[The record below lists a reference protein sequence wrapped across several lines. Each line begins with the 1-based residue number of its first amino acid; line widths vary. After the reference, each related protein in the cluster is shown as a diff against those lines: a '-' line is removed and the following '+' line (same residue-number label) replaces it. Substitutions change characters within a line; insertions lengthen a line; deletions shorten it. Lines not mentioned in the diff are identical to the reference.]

1 MIKLVAL
8 DMDGTLLDSE
18 KRAPADFADWVRE
31 HKEIRT
37 VLASGRQYYT
47 LERQFDDLKDCALFV
62 AENGAIVYNGDE
74 VIYENSM
81 DPKAVEGALEV
92 ILGLPGAIP
101 IMCGVGSAYIA
112 EASKEA
118 MTESAKYYARLKFV
132 EDLHEYVHKD
142 RFLKIAVFFA
152 GRDAERAYNS
162 MPELPEGVSP
172 LLSGDRW
179 IDVANDSIGKGEA
192 INKIRIK
199 YGLEKDECMAFGDY
213 LNDMSMILECGQ
225 SYAMKNAHEDIKRA
239 AKYVTE
245 YDNDNDGVMRVL
257 RNIRG
262 LKETV

>member
-1 MIKLVAL
+1 LIKLVAL
-8 DMDGTLLDSE
+8 DMDGTLLDSQ
-18 KRAPADFADWVRE
+18 KRAPADFADWVRD
-31 HKEIRT
+31 HDGIRT

-47 LERQFDDLKDCALFV
+47 LERQFDDLKDHALFV
-62 AENGAIVYNGDE
+62 AENGAIVYNRDE

-81 DPKAVEGALEV
+81 DPNAVAEALEV
-92 ILGLPGAIP
+92 ILNIKGAIP
-101 IMCGVGSAYIA
+101 IMCGIGSAYIA

-152 GRDAERAYNS
+152 GRDAEVAYNS
-162 MPELPEGVSP
+162 MPKLPDGVSA

-192 INKIRIK
+192 INKIRLK
-199 YGLEKDECMAFGDY
+199 YDLKKDECMAFGDY
-213 LNDMSMILECGQ
+213 LNDMSMILECGE
-225 SYAMKNAHEDIKRA
+225 SYAMKNAHADIKSA

-245 YDNDNDGVMRVL
+245 YDNDNDGVMRIL
-257 RNIRG
+257 RNI
-262 LKETV
+262 

>member
-8 DMDGTLLDSE
+8 DMDGTLLDSQ
-18 KRAPADFADWVRE
+18 KRAPHDFADWVKE
-31 HKEIRT
+31 HTGIMT

-47 LERQFDDLKDCALFV
+47 LERQFGDLKDDALFV
-62 AENGAIVYNGDE
+62 AENGAIVYNGDD

-81 DPKAVEGALEV
+81 DPKAVEETLEIV
-92 ILGLPGAIP
+92 LNLPGAIP
-101 IMCGVGSAYIA
+101 IMCGVESAYIA

-152 GRDAERAYNS
+152 GRDAEKAYNS
-162 MPELPEGVSP
+162 MPKLPDGISP

-199 YGLEKDECMAFGDY
+199 YELNKDECMAFGDY
-213 LNDMSMILECGQ
+213 LNDLTMIRECGE
-225 SYAMKNAHEDIKRA
+225 SYAMANAHPEIKTA
-239 AKYVTE
+239 ARYVTE
-245 YDNDNDGVMRVL
+245 YDNDHDGVMRVL
-257 RNIRG
+257 RNI
-262 LKETV
+262 